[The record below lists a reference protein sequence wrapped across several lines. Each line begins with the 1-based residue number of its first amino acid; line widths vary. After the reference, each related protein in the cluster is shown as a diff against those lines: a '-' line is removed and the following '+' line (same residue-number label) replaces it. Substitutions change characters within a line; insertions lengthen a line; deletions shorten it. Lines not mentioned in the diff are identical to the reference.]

1 MLRNKTILFILAAF
15 LITSCGGN
23 SWEGVK
29 RGITGAKQK
38 TGDEFLVK
46 KKDPLILPP
55 DFENLPTPDDTG
67 EIFEEISIIEKRIK
81 KEKDEKA
88 TTKATTSSEKS
99 LIEKIK
105 EK

>member
-1 MLRNKTILFILAAF
+1 M
-15 LITSCGGN
+15 
-23 SWEGVK
+23 
-29 RGITGAKQK
+29 
-38 TGDEFLVK
+38 
-46 KKDPLILPP
+46 PP

-67 EIFEEISIIEKRIK
+67 EIVEEISIIEKRIK